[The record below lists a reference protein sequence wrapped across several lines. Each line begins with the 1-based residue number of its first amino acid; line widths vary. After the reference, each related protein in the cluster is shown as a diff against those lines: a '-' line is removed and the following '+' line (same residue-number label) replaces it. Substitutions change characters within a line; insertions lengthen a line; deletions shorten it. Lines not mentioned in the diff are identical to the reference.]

1 MVNFR
6 DRWNTPKKAAAAA
19 DQPPLPIDQ
28 SQGRVTAGPS
38 VLQPAAEGP
47 SAARETSSASLLETV
62 PGRAAS
68 PAPAESVVP
77 RPLSAQPVFEPSAEG
92 PIAACETSPS
102 SLPAVVPGRPVS
114 PGKEDSVV
122 HQPLSSA
129 SASAGLGGSDA
140 AGARGVLASG
150 RLLPPPP
157 PPARRKRNLEVVDVA
172 SSESTSTVPGD
183 LNELSYEEAEA
194 FMSTLEG
201 RAECPGGHLLARF
214 GTPLAGWWCSSCT
227 QVFATQRLM
236 WGCRICNFDV
246 CGKCLL
252 RMRGSVLPPEDPQG
266 PTSSAPVDQGQNS
279 SVLAGRVLSAPAAPS
294 RVQVTVSAANGAM
307 CREDVF
313 PVSLELTC
321 LIDDAVFTVCANSPS
336 ADFRGGFRRVYLLS
350 GHEAVENLVLKLG
363 KSWADN
369 VNERRAASLCPS
381 AFSEVAASGSIQ
393 ISLRPNTLLDAHYIL
408 AEKVVLVTEVLKL
421 DPYPSVDA
429 RALLGYKCMRALC
442 NASLCGVKCR
452 DLGVLQWGLRGTL
465 SARTST
471 LRRPGVLLKG
481 LLDDSLQMV
490 VLDANCCV
498 PTTVSS
504 STAAPMLGPRRM
516 KSFWSFMLRLCSAQ
530 AVAGLQALVTEHGHD
545 PRVILARLTLHHLK
559 V

>member
-6 DRWNTPKKAAAAA
+6 DRWHTPKKAAAAA

-47 SAARETSSASLLETV
+47 SAARETSSASLLATV

-68 PAPAESVVP
+68 PAPAESVVR
-77 RPLSAQPVFEPSAEG
+77 RPLSAQPVLEPSTEG
-92 PIAACETSPS
+92 SVAAHETSPS
-102 SLPAVVPGRPVS
+102 SLPAVPGRAVS

-122 HQPLSSA
+122 HPPLSSA

-140 AGARGVLASG
+140 AEARGVLASG
-150 RLLPPPP
+150 RPLPPPP
-157 PPARRKRNLEVVDVA
+157 PPARRKRNLEVVDVE
-172 SSESTSTVPGD
+172 SSQSTSTVPGD

-236 WGCRICNFDV
+236 WGCRICDFDV

-252 RMRGSVLPPEDPQG
+252 RMRSSVLPPEDPQG
-266 PTSSAPVDQGQNS
+266 PTSSAPMDQGQNS
-279 SVLAGRVLSAPAAPS
+279 RGLAGRVLSAAAVPS
-294 RVQVTVSAANGAM
+294 RVRVAVSAANGAL

-363 KSWADN
+363 KSLADN
-369 VNERRAASLCPS
+369 VNELRRLHHVLRPS
-381 AFSEVAASGSIQ
+381 ARSQQAEPYRSPFGQ
-393 ISLRPNTLLDAHYIL
+393 TLYLMP
-408 AEKVVLVTEVLKL
+408 TT
-421 DPYPSVDA
+421 SW
-429 RALLGYKCMRALC
+429 RRRLC
-442 NASLCGVKCR
+442 
-452 DLGVLQWGLRGTL
+452 Q
-465 SARTST
+465 
-471 LRRPGVLLKG
+471 LRR
-481 LLDDSLQMV
+481 
-490 VLDANCCV
+490 
-498 PTTVSS
+498 
-504 STAAPMLGPRRM
+504 
-516 KSFWSFMLRLCSAQ
+516 F
-530 AVAGLQALVTEHGHD
+530 
-545 PRVILARLTLHHLK
+545 
-559 V
+559 

>member
-6 DRWNTPKKAAAAA
+6 DRWHTPKKAAADA

-47 SAARETSSASLLETV
+47 SAARETSSASLLATV

-68 PAPAESVVP
+68 PAPAEGVVR
-77 RPLSAQPVFEPSAEG
+77 RPLSAQPVLEPSTEG
-92 PIAACETSPS
+92 PVAAHETSPS
-102 SLPAVVPGRPVS
+102 SLPAVVPGRAVS
-114 PGKEDSVV
+114 PGKGDSVL
-122 HQPLSSA
+122 HPPLSA
-129 SASAGLGGSDA
+129 SACAGLGGSA
-140 AGARGVLASG
+140 AASAPGVLASG
-150 RLLPPPP
+150 RPLPPPP
-157 PPARRKRNLEVVDVA
+157 PPARRKRKLEVVDVA

-183 LNELSYEEAEA
+183 FNELSYAEAEA

-201 RAECPGGHLLARF
+201 RDECPGGHLLARF

-236 WGCRICNFDV
+236 WGCRICKIDV

-252 RMRGSVLPPEDPQG
+252 HMRASVLPPEAPQG
-266 PTSSAPVDQGQNS
+266 STSSVPVDDQGQS
-279 SVLAGRVLSAPAAPS
+279 SRMLAGRGLSAPAAPS
-294 RVQVTVSAANGAM
+294 RVRVTVSAANGDM
-307 CREDVF
+307 CSEDVF
-313 PVSLELTC
+313 PFFLELTC
-321 LIDDAVFTVCANSPS
+321 RIGDAVLKVAATSPG

-363 KSWADN
+363 KSLEDN
-369 VNERRAASLCPS
+369 VNELRAASLCPS

-393 ISLRPNTLLDAHYIL
+393 ISLQPNTLLDAHYIL
-408 AEKVVLVTEVLKL
+408 AEKVVPVTEVLKL
-421 DPYPSVDA
+421 DPYPSADA

-465 SARTST
+465 SAGAMT

-481 LLDDSLQMV
+481 LLDDSLQIV

-498 PTTVSS
+498 PTTGSCSS
-504 STAAPMLGPRRM
+504 AAPNA
-516 KSFWSFMLRLCSAQ
+516 WSAAREIFLVFHAAVMLRSSGCRSP
-530 AVAGLQALVTEHGHD
+530 GIGD
-545 PRVILARLTLHHLK
+545 
-559 V
+559 